1 MYIYFNDNCDGNAK
15 LLNKNNSNSGQ
26 WSIKDNKGTVFYFK
40 TNKTDCK

>member
-1 MYIYFNDNCDGNAK
+1 MYKYFNDNCDGNAK
-15 LLNKNNSNSGQ
+15 LLNKNNSHSGQ

>member
-15 LLNKNNSNSGQ
+15 LLNKNSNSGQ